1 MSIASN
7 STVIILGSTGSIGTQ
22 GLDVISRHPERF
34 TVTGLAAGGAH
45 IELLA
50 QQAAQFHVS
59 EVAVLDE
66 TRFQRCKQLSHR
78 PAHKVS
84 A

>member
-34 TVTGLAAGGAH
+34 TEGKPRGLAEDAT
-45 IELLA
+45 
-50 QQAAQFHVS
+50 
-59 EVAVLDE
+59 DE
-66 TRFQRCKQLSHR
+66 EKKAPCVRSRG
-78 PAHKVS
+78 V
-84 A
+84 